1 LRSGQWTEQDDQVA
15 AEEPMETRL
24 VWEEDGRVARK
35 SIAVTMRTPGDDFQL
50 AAGFLHGEAIVRS
63 LDDVVDISYCLE
75 GEEPQ
80 ELNIVSVTLRPG
92 HRFDAS
98 RLERNFYT
106 TSSCGVC
113 GKAAMESLEIV
124 GCKALA
130 STGFRVG
137 SALLRDLPRRLRE
150 AQETF
155 SRTGG
160 LHAAGLF
167 DGDGRALGLREDVGR
182 HNALDKLIGSC
193 FMENRLP
200 LEDRVLML
208 SGRASFE
215 LVQKALVA
223 RIPVVASVGAPSSL
237 AVEVAEAFNIT
248 LVGFLGPEGFNVY
261 AAPERIER

>member
-1 LRSGQWTEQDDQVA
+1 MA

-24 VWEEDGRVARK
+24 VWEEGGRTIRK

-50 AAGFLHGEAIVRS
+50 AAGFLHGEAIIRS
-63 LDDVVDISYCLE
+63 FEDVEDVSYCLE
-75 GEEPQ
+75 GAEPQ
-80 ELNIVSVTLRPG
+80 ALNIVSVTLRPG
-92 HRFDAS
+92 LRFDAA

-113 GKAAMESLEIV
+113 GKAAMESLQIV
-124 GCKALA
+124 GCEALA
-130 STGFRVG
+130 PSSFRVRAD
-137 SALLRDLPRRLRE
+137 ALLEFPRRLRDG
-150 AQETF
+150 QETF

-167 DGDGRALGLREDVGR
+167 DAAGRLLDLREDVGR
-182 HNALDKLIGSC
+182 HNALDKLVGHC
-193 FMENRLP
+193 LMKDDLP
-200 LEDRVLML
+200 LVDRVLLL

-215 LVQKALVA
+215 LVQKALAA

-237 AVEVAEAFNIT
+237 AVEVAEAFHIT

-261 AAPERIER
+261 SAPERIER